1 MRTLTNEELST
12 IAGNG
17 AASAP
22 PYGGYD
28 DGPAAPKGGC
38 KADKKS

>member
-1 MRTLTNEELST
+1 MRTLTTEELST

-28 DGPAAPKGGC
+28 DGPAADPKGC
-38 KADKKS
+38 KKS